1 MTGVNIEQARAAK
14 EKAKQQL
21 SGNPLIVGIGLTR
34 IGGDYAVKINVAA
47 APSDAPRVPDSIDGV
62 PVRCEVVG
70 KLKPR

>member
-14 EKAKQQL
+14 EKAKRQL

-34 IGGDYAVKINVAA
+34 IGDDYAVKINVAA
-47 APSDAPRVPDSIDGV
+47 APADGPSVPDSIDGV